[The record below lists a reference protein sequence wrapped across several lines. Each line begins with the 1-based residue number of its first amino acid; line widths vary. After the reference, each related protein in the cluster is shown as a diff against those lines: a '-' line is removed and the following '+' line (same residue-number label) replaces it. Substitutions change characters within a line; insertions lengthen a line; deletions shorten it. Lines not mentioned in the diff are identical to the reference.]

1 MLPHKPITCSE
12 YTGSGRTSVNIQH
25 FLNGQYREISFSVR
39 CCKTQRCNYT
49 HKKSW
54 NIRILLRWF
63 KGRRSI
69 NTEVWGKEKKKRTKL
84 ALKRSDPFPFFFS
97 PKILLDN
104 VPELFTLRF
113 STQRI
118 LWGNNAGCRRPSAG
132 SRSSSA
138 LSPGTLH
145 SSRTT
150 GKLICPQ
157 ATFTVS
163 SYMAWC
169 DEMPNNPLIGSEHP
183 DTGMSTPRQL
193 TSSPVTRLSHPHE
206 RRVQWGKRWKEVRTC
221 TFHGSWAEH
230 VTQIWKYCSVLLL
243 QTEMLPVTLKTTH
256 PWQRKHTGSTQN
268 IAMRKYTHN
277 LPMWMPP

>member
-1 MLPHKPITCSE
+1 MGAPGCSHSEMTEWMLPHKPITCSE

-25 FLNGQYREISFSVR
+25 LLNRQYREISFSVQ

-49 HKKSW
+49 HKKTW
-54 NIRILLRWF
+54 NIRILLSWF

-69 NTEVWGKEKKKRTKL
+69 NTEVWGKKKKKITKL
-84 ALKRSDPFPFFFS
+84 ALKSSDPFPFFF

-104 VPELFTLRF
+104 IPELFTLRF

-118 LWGNNAGCRRPSAG
+118 LWGNNAGCHRPSAG
-132 SRSSSA
+132 SRSCSA
-138 LSPGTLH
+138 LSPGTLP

-163 SYMAWC
+163 SYTDWC
-169 DEMPNNPLIGSEHP
+169 DEMPNNPLIWSEHP

-193 TSSPVTRLSHPHE
+193 TSSVVTRLSHPHE
-206 RRVQWGKRWKEVRTC
+206 RRAVGQEMEGSSNLYFPWKLSRTC
-221 TFHGSWAEH
+221 
-230 VTQIWKYCSVLLL
+230 
-243 QTEMLPVTLKTTH
+243 
-256 PWQRKHTGSTQN
+256 
-268 IAMRKYTHN
+268 
-277 LPMWMPP
+277 